1 MVSERDT
8 ALGVN
13 HVTFEKGWGL
23 EDLEKNSSSLTSKE
37 KNPAWP
43 TTHTL
48 ILLGKLSSLVSEK
61 ILCNEKHSNLPLKS
75 KMIHPLEGRQAAR
88 LNHILD

>member
-23 EDLEKNSSSLTSKE
+23 EDLEKKTPVASQAKKN
-37 KNPAWP
+37 NPAWP

-48 ILLGKLSSLVSEK
+48 ILTEK
-61 ILCNEKHSNLPLKS
+61 NILLIS
-75 KMIHPLEGRQAAR
+75 Q
-88 LNHILD
+88 

>member
-1 MVSERDT
+1 MMMVSERDT

-23 EDLEKNSSSLTSKE
+23 EDLEKNSSSLTSKK

-48 ILLGKLSSLVSEK
+48 ILTEK
-61 ILCNEKHSNLPLKS
+61 NILLIS
-75 KMIHPLEGRQAAR
+75 Q
-88 LNHILD
+88 